1 MAGNHRHDSPGP
13 EAGASG
19 FLARWSERKRAA
31 AVPPEEVAPPD
42 DTREPPVA
50 GTGARQPATVEA
62 QKALTDQ
69 DMPSL
74 ESLNEESDYS
84 GFLSPGV
91 SDGLQRLALRKLFGA
106 AKFQVRDGLDD
117 YDTDYNL
124 LQPLRRVLAGVTQDE
139 LTQQLQ
145 RVNEKLTVS
154 VEDAADQP
162 TDEQVRRAADPAQ
175 QDSAP
180 TLPAERAEETG
191 K

>member
-1 MAGNHRHDSPGP
+1 MAGYD
-13 EAGASG
+13 
-19 FLARWSERKRAA
+19 
-31 AVPPEEVAPPD
+31 
-42 DTREPPVA
+42 
-50 GTGARQPATVEA
+50 ARQPATGET

-74 ESLNEESDYS
+74 ESLNDESDYR

-91 SDGLQRLALRKLFGA
+91 SDGLHRLALRKLFGA

-145 RVNEKLTVS
+145 RASEMLTDHT
-154 VEDAADQP
+154 EDIADQP
-162 TDEQVRRAADPAQ
+162 ADEQLRSTADPPQ
-175 QDSAP
+175 LDSGP
-180 TLPAERAEETG
+180 TLPADRTEETG

>member
-31 AVPPEEVAPPD
+31 VPSEEVAPPD

-50 GTGARQPATVEA
+50 ETGARQPATGEA
-62 QKALTDQ
+62 QKVPTDQ

-139 LTQQLQ
+139 LTLQLQ

-154 VEDAADQP
+154 GEDAADQP
-162 TDEQVRRAADPAQ
+162 TDEQVRCAADPAQ
-175 QDSAP
+175 RDSAP

>member
-13 EAGASG
+13 DAGASG

-31 AVPPEEVAPPD
+31 VPSEEVATPD

-74 ESLNEESDYS
+74 ESLNDESDYR

-91 SDGLQRLALRKLFGA
+91 SDGLHRLALRKLFSA
-106 AKFQVRDGLDD
+106 SKFQVRDGLDD

-124 LQPLRRVLAGVTQDE
+124 LQPLRRVLAGVAQDE

-145 RVNEKLTVS
+145 HATEKLTVHA
-154 VEDAADQP
+154 EDAADHP
-162 TDEQVRRAADPAQ
+162 VDERLRCAADSPQ
-175 QDSAP
+175 QDSGP
-180 TLPAERAEETG
+180 TLPAGRTEEIG